1 MKAKKYPSP
10 QLFRP
15 SKEDSLRVLKE
26 VSKGFSD
33 DKVLT
38 SSTYPDLKERGKQT
52 YSRDKESKPPIF
64 SLMPKKEGRQN

>member
-15 SKEDSLRVLKE
+15 TKEDSLRVLKE

-38 SSTYPDLKERGKQT
+38 SSTYSDLKERGKQT
-52 YSRDKESKPPIF
+52 YSRDKETKPLF
-64 SLMPKKEGRQN
+64 SLMPKKGGRQN

>member
-10 QLFRP
+10 QLFVP
-15 SKEDSLRVLKE
+15 TKEDSLRVLKE

-38 SSTYPDLKERGKQT
+38 SFNFSDLKERGKQT
-52 YSRDKESKPPIF
+52 NSRDKKTS
-64 SLMPKKEGRQN
+64 